1 MARIAIAI
9 EDVNR
14 RGGQERVVCELVKR
28 LAPRHEIDLYCLT
41 AADVPE
47 DQIRVIRLRERL
59 KFSSFLRATYF
70 IFAAS
75 HAVASESYDIVCA
88 QGGNM
93 LNQNFVLAHTCQAQR
108 LRSLRELHWP
118 QARRSA
124 LKRLTDAIQWG
135 VKLRCERRAMLRCRG
150 RIIAI
155 DDLCKRELCEAY
167 GLQDSEVFVA
177 YNGVDHERFNPESAR
192 PWREELRGQHG
203 IADDAFVVLFM
214 GGLWVEKGLVLLVE
228 ALARMEQS
236 HARLVVVG
244 RGDEEYFGSLA
255 ADLGVGDRVIFA
267 GFTEHPERYF
277 GMADAFAFLSRAEGL
292 ALVQLEAAACGL
304 PLVLLRDYAPADLV
318 ADSES
323 GYLVDYDAGEVA
335 KALDS
340 MAADPHLCAAMAR
353 RSHELSLNFS
363 WDKQAEEIERI
374 FLNALQIEA
383 EGGEG
388 SA

>member
-1 MARIAIAI
+1 MNEEATVARIAIAI

-88 QGGNM
+88 QGGNMLNQNM

-244 RGDEEYFGSLA
+244 RGELRHGRRLRFPEPGRGAGPGA
-255 ADLGVGDRVIFA
+255 A
-267 GFTEHPERYF
+267 
-277 GMADAFAFLSRAEGL
+277 
-292 ALVQLEAAACGL
+292 
-304 PLVLLRDYAPADLV
+304 
-318 ADSES
+318 
-323 GYLVDYDAGEVA
+323 
-335 KALDS
+335 
-340 MAADPHLCAAMAR
+340 
-353 RSHELSLNFS
+353 
-363 WDKQAEEIERI
+363 
-374 FLNALQIEA
+374 
-383 EGGEG
+383 
-388 SA
+388 